1 MENLLLVFQY
11 LGYTFIRLIQ
21 NDHSKAQNVILFFL
35 ATLPTMNHQSGP
47 PCPFTS
53 IALAHFNY

>member
-21 NDHSKAQNVILFFL
+21 NDHSKAQNVILFFFFGHAANCESSEW
-35 ATLPTMNHQSGP
+35 ATLSFHLNRIGP
-47 PCPFTS
+47 
-53 IALAHFNY
+53 L